1 MRMKSKEPISE
12 EMDVEEQANDKPSK
26 SGSLSSST
34 PHASNMRDN
43 TGSLSRST
51 PQASNM
57 SVNTD
62 VHGKTGSSPELRMVL
77 VGKIGVGKSA
87 SGNTILGKKEFKSQ
101 ASNSSVTKV
110 CEKREG
116 EVSGRRVVVVDT
128 PAFGTDLSLDEVIE
142 EECIAL
148 SAPGPHAILLVIEV
162 GRFTGEDKGTVETI
176 LRRYGDGAGRY
187 TMVLF
192 TNRDKL
198 GEKKI
203 KEFIQGASK
212 ELRELVEKCGC
223 RYHAFNNKNMS
234 DHTQVTELLE
244 KIDRMVEENEG
255 SYYTSEMIIQVKK
268 MRMKSKEP
276 ISEEMDVE
284 EQANDK
290 PSKSGSLSSSTP
302 HASNMRDNTGSL
314 SRSTP
319 QASNMSVNTD
329 VHGKTGSSPELRM
342 VLVGKIGVGKS
353 ASGNTILGKKEFKSQ
368 ASNSSVTKVCEK
380 REGEVSGRR
389 VVVVD
394 TPAFGTDL
402 SLDEVIEEEC
412 IALSAPGPH
421 AILLVIEVGRF
432 TGEDKGTVET
442 ILRRYGDGAGR
453 YTMVLFTNRDK
464 LGEKKIK
471 EFIQGASKELRE
483 LVEKCG
489 CRYHAFN
496 NKNMSDHTQV
506 TELLEKIDRMV
517 EENEG
522 SYYTSEMII
531 QVKKMRM
538 KSKEPIS
545 EEMDVEEQANDKPSK
560 SGSLSRSTPQA
571 SNMRDNTGSLSG
583 ATPQASNT
591 RDNAELRIVLLGKT
605 GVGKSAAGN
614 TILGKREFDSK
625 LSSTSITNKCRKGT
639 EEVAGRHVAVIDTPG
654 LFGTELTADQI
665 KQEIEN
671 CVTLSAP
678 GPHALLLVL
687 QVGRYTQRE
696 TEAVKIIL
704 GESAARYMMV
714 LFTHGD
720 SLENGMTIEE
730 YIKGVEGDL
739 QQLIDKCGDRYHVF
753 NNKDKRNTAQAIELV
768 MEIEAMVETNCWSY
782 YTMEMYN
789 KAAASTSQKLETKER
804 KESSQNMKM
813 VESNYESCYTVNAST
828 CQNVEMEKGKVKE
841 EEPLYKFKCSLI

>member
-522 SYYTSEMII
+522 SYYT
-531 QVKKMRM
+531 K
-538 KSKEPIS
+538 
-545 EEMDVEEQANDKPSK
+545 
-560 SGSLSRSTPQA
+560 
-571 SNMRDNTGSLSG
+571 
-583 ATPQASNT
+583 
-591 RDNAELRIVLLGKT
+591 LRIVLLGKT